1 MIGHV
6 ENMGG
11 HWVTVHFALGLEN
24 HCVSSSGLSRTNIGT
39 SLNSYDL
46 GRLFAARP
54 VDSRAGGGEALGEDS
69 GGLCAASDPAS
80 SCGSS
85 GSAGEE
91 AAMTDSLATL
101 DWDTDTNDGD
111 DESRD

>member
-1 MIGHV
+1 
-6 ENMGG
+6 MGG
-11 HWVTVHFALGLEN
+11 HWVTWSLFALGLEN
-24 HCVSSSGLSRTNIGT
+24 HCVSSSGLSRTNMGT

-54 VDSRAGGGEALGEDS
+54 GDSRAGGGEALGEDS

>member
-1 MIGHV
+1 
-6 ENMGG
+6 MGSLVP
-11 HWVTVHFALGLEN
+11 WSLVALGLEN
-24 HCVSSSGLSRTNIGT
+24 HCVSSSGLGRASLAS

-54 VDSRAGGGEALGEDS
+54 GDSRAGGGEALGEDS
-69 GGLCAASDPAS
+69 GGLCAASDPVS

-85 GSAGEE
+85 GSAVEE